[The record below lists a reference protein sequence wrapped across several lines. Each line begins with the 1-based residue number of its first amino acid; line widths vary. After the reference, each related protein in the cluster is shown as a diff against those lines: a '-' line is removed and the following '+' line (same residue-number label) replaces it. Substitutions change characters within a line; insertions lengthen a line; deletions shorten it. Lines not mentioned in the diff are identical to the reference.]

1 MSRAYIVCLFLCF
14 TVIALAQSN
23 TTVAPKA
30 YVASP
35 GSASKGAQA
44 KILDLYG
51 KFPLDFE
58 ENHGQVD
65 ERVKFLSRTG
75 EYTLFLTADEIVLSL
90 KANSSHDQ
98 AITEQIPGRVLRTK
112 LLNANPAARVTG
124 LNKQLGTSNY
134 FIGNDQAKW
143 QSNVP
148 TYAKVKYEGIYSG
161 IDLVYYGNQRQLE
174 YDFIVAP
181 GADPRRIAFDVLGA
195 EQIRQDANGD
205 LVFKMGK
212 EEIRWRKPFV
222 YQKRGETKQSVA
234 ASYTVTD
241 TNSVGFA
248 LSQYDARRPLYID
261 PLIYST
267 YLGGSGEDF
276 GYGIAVDSVGNAY
289 VTGQTFSTDFPVSS
303 GAFQT
308 ICGGKTGTSC
318 YNKGEAFI
326 AKLNPQGSGLVYST
340 YLGGNGGDAGTG
352 IAVDSTGNVYVTG
365 QTYSANFP
373 TTSGAF
379 QRVCERPC
387 SGHGAAFVTKL
398 NPQGSD
404 LVYSTYL
411 GGNGPDWGG
420 GIAVDKAGSVY
431 VTGQASS
438 TNFPTTPG
446 AFQTVCGDAGC
457 GFGDVFVAKLNP
469 EGSALIYSTYLGGS
483 GLDFGR
489 GIAVDKAGY
498 AYVTGGTLSTDFPTT
513 PGAFQTVC
521 GDPDCSFGDAFV
533 AKLDPSGSAL
543 IYSTYLGGSSSEIG
557 TAVAADSVGNAYVV
571 GGTSSPDFPTRN
583 PIQASY
589 GGGGDAFVAKLNIA
603 GVLIYSTFL
612 GGSAEDN
619 GNGIA
624 SDNVGNI
631 YVTGNTSST
640 NFPILN
646 SVQAANSGYS
656 NAFVAKIRGSGT
668 LSYSTYL
675 GGGNY
680 DIGTGIAADN
690 AGNAYVIGATDSSS
704 FRTRKPL
711 QAANNGGFDAFVAK
725 LGTTRLTATTI
736 SSSLNPS
743 IQGASVTFSAGVTS
757 ANGAP
762 PNGEKVTFMMYQ
774 TVLGTGVL
782 SGGAASL
789 TLSAL
794 PVGDNPIKAVF
805 VGDSNFSQ
813 STSTPVNQLVTK

>member
-1 MSRAYIVCLFLCF
+1 MCRAYIVCLFECF
-14 TVIALAQSN
+14 TVLALAQSN

-35 GSASKGAQA
+35 SSASQGAQA
-44 KILDLYG
+44 KILELYG
-51 KFPLDFE
+51 KLPLDFE
-58 ENHGQVD
+58 ENHGQTD

-75 EYTLFLTADEIVLSL
+75 EYTLFLTAYEIVFCL
-90 KANSSHDQ
+90 KANSSQ
-98 AITEQIPGRVLRTK
+98 VPTEQIEGRVLRTK
-112 LLNANPAARVTG
+112 LRNANPAARITG

-143 QSNVP
+143 QSHVP

-161 IDLVYYGNQRQLE
+161 IDLVYYGDQRQLE

-181 GADPRRIAFDVLGA
+181 GADPRPIAFDVLGA
-195 EQIRQDANGD
+195 KRIRLDPNGD
-205 LVFKMGK
+205 LVFKMGE
-212 EEIRWRKPFV
+212 EEIRWRKPRV
-222 YQKRGETKQSVA
+222 YQKIGGTRQPVA

-241 TNSVGFA
+241 TNRVGFA
-248 LSQYDARRPLYID
+248 LAHYDARRPLYID

-308 ICGGKTGTSC
+308 ICGGKTGSSC

-379 QRVCERPC
+379 QRACERPC

-398 NPQGSD
+398 NPEGSA
-404 LVYSTYL
+404 LVYSTYI

-420 GIAVDKAGSVY
+420 GIAVDKAGNVY

-438 TNFPTTPG
+438 ANFPTTPG
-446 AFQTVCGDAGC
+446 AFQTICGDAGC
-457 GFGDVFVAKLNP
+457 GFGDVFVTKLNP
-469 EGSALIYSTYLGGS
+469 GGSALIYSTYLGGS

-489 GIAVDKAGY
+489 GIAIDNAGN
-498 AYVTGGTLSTDFPTT
+498 AYVTGGTLSTDFPIT

-521 GDPDCSFGDAFV
+521 GDPDCGFGDAFV
-533 AKLDPSGSAL
+533 AKLDPSGSTL

-557 TAVAADSVGNAYVV
+557 TAVTPDSGGNAYVV
-571 GGTSSPDFPTRN
+571 GGTGSPDFPTRN

-589 GGGGDAFVAKLNIA
+589 GGGGDAFVAKLNTA
-603 GVLIYSTFL
+603 GALIYSTFL

-624 SDNVGNI
+624 IDNLGNV

-640 NFPILN
+640 NFPIVN

-656 NAFVAKIRGSGT
+656 NAFAAKIRASGT

-675 GGGNY
+675 GGANY
-680 DIGTGIAADN
+680 DIGTAIAVDD
-690 AGNAYVIGATDSSS
+690 AGNAYFVGATDSSS

-711 QAANNGGFDAFVAK
+711 QAANRGGFDAFVAK
-725 LGTTRLTATTI
+725 IGTARSTTTSI
-736 SSSLNPS
+736 SSSLNPA
-743 IQGASVTFSAGVTS
+743 IQGAPVTFSADVSSG
-757 ANGAP
+757 NGAP
-762 PNGEKVTFMMYQ
+762 PNGEEVTFMIYQ
-774 TVLGTGVL
+774 KVLGTGVL
-782 SGGAASL
+782 SGGSASL

-794 PVGDNPIKAVF
+794 PVGDNPIKAVY
-805 VGDSNFSQ
+805 VGDSNFAG
-813 STSTPVNQLVTK
+813 STSQPVKQVVTK